1 MEKKIYGVIYGLIDG
16 TNDFEYIGQT
26 TRSVE
31 LRFKEHAK
39 DPYHIGSAIRAHGE
53 DMFVIVILK
62 VCYSKAELDFWE
74 KHFIKSRDTMSPNGY
89 NLTEGGEGNTVC
101 DETRKKLS
109 AIHKGVKKSPEHR
122 AKIGAA
128 HKGKKVPDET
138 RAKLSVGRTGK
149 KHSAESIAKMS
160 SERTGEKNSFFGKHH
175 TDETISKVS
184 AIRRGNSPYK
194 NLISELDARQWSY
207 NRLVKLLSLSQP
219 AISQR
224 MQGKTK
230 FTSDDI
236 EKLVEIFG
244 KPAEYLLERDD
255 GKNSVSKKCG
265 TPYKNLLAEM
275 KERQFTY
282 TALAKILGLSQ
293 ATVSSKMSGKENFTA
308 EQVAKLVETFGKPAD
323 YLLSRDDGLSATLSE
338 AEKSANRSAAQRT
351 DIFYKNLL
359 CEMDKRNLS
368 YGELAKLLGLCHQ
381 SVSLKMRGKVK
392 FTGKDKVKLVEIFGK
407 PAEYLLMT

>member
-1 MEKKIYGVIYGLIDG
+1 MEKKIYGVVYALIDG

-39 DPYHIGSAIRAHGE
+39 DPYYIGNAIRAHGE

-74 KHFIKSRDTMSPNGY
+74 RHFIKSRDTMVPNGY
-89 NLTEGGEGNTVC
+89 NLTNDGEGDILC

-109 AIHKGVKKSPEHR
+109 AMRKGVKKSPEHR

-138 RAKLSVGRTGK
+138 RAKLSVGRKGK

-160 SERTGEKNSFFGKHH
+160 AERTGEKNSFFGKHH

-184 AIRRGNSPYK
+184 AIRRGDSPYK
-194 NLISELDARQWSY
+194 NILSELDARQWSY
-207 NRLVKLLSLSQP
+207 NRLAKLLSLSQP
-219 AISQR
+219 SISNR

-230 FTSDDI
+230 FTNDDI
-236 EKLVEIFG
+236 VKLVEIFG

-255 GKNSVSKKCG
+255 GETSVSKKHE
-265 TPYKNLLAEM
+265 TPYKNLLAELN
-275 KERQFTY
+275 KRQLTY
-282 TALAKILGLSQ
+282 IALSKLLDLSI
-293 ATVSSKMSGKENFTA
+293 ATFSAKMSGKENFTA
-308 EQVAKLVETFGKPAD
+308 AQVA
-323 YLLSRDDGLSATLSE
+323 
-338 AEKSANRSAAQRT
+338 
-351 DIFYKNLL
+351 
-359 CEMDKRNLS
+359 
-368 YGELAKLLGLCHQ
+368 
-381 SVSLKMRGKVK
+381 
-392 FTGKDKVKLVEIFGK
+392 KLVEIFGK
-407 PAEYLLMT
+407 PADYLLMT